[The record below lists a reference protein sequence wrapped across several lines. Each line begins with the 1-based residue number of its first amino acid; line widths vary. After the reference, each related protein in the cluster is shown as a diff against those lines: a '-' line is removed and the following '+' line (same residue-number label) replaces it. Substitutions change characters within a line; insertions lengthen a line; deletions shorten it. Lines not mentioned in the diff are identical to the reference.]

1 MLPSSSLVLVFLD
14 SPHVLGF
21 QNVVGKDV
29 ELHIAQSL
37 QFDDP
42 DVQTRILVSEAVALV
57 SYEDHVHFLFDYLLE
72 EHVVTT
78 IGTRLY
84 MVEVVDHQEQ
94 VRVRVFVEGLEV
106 EHSRWILGHL
116 CNVVLE
122 IWLAL
127 LFDFFAVDYV
137 DSTWKESS
145 LDADPAEFL
154 DESAL
159 ADSIATTDLDVLR
172 FFFAVELPANLSDF
186 LPFPVDAERIGVLPL
201 EVDVVSLPETRRKV
215 HELSFA
221 HSDYLLRRFSHL
233 NLEIFKK
240 VNRVL
245 YQLTVDVLYPP

>member
-1 MLPSSSLVLVFLD
+1 
-14 SPHVLGF
+14 
-21 QNVVGKDV
+21 
-29 ELHIAQSL
+29 
-37 QFDDP
+37 
-42 DVQTRILVSEAVALV
+42 
-57 SYEDHVHFLFDYLLE
+57 
-72 EHVVTT
+72 
-78 IGTRLY
+78 

-127 LFDFFAVDYV
+127 LFDFFAFDYV

-145 LDADPAEFL
+145 LDADSAELL

-233 NLEIFKK
+233 NLEIFKES
-240 VNRVL
+240 
-245 YQLTVDVLYPP
+245 